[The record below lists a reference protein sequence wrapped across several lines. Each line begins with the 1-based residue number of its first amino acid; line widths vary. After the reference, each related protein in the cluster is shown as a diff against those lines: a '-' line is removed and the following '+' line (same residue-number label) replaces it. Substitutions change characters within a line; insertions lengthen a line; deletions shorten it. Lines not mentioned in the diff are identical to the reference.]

1 MFTRVAAD
9 QPASFSQPDA
19 SATAPLDPRTAT
31 TGDYLVRAHQL
42 AGGLGQI
49 GQAGLD
55 YGRVAANTFGLGD
68 RIAAGISNLT
78 GIGGGDLAAQQAET
92 AAATKRLGPV
102 AYAANMTGFGP
113 VGQLGMAKGIAADL
127 APAGS
132 SFLRGIF
139 GNAVGS
145 SAEGASANY
154 LAALGHGAS
163 PDDAAKQ
170 GVVGAVVGAPV
181 GALSE
186 AAGRAFAPVGP
197 KPPEV
202 GQPQSSTGPATGMY
216 AQKTAAYAPLDSLAY
231 NTHGDAINQAQKIIR
246 ASRDPHGL
254 GVDLGIP
261 QDVNDIVTSLQQS
274 PVVSGR
280 NLQQAGSDL
289 RATGDWT
296 GHRFA
301 DQLDNVLQNDDPL
314 KGGEAGDGWDAK
326 QAGDNLYGRINDLE
340 RLAKESPSG
349 APGPTPSA
357 VQQTKSRYEP
367 DPGQPPGPEYQSL
380 TALQNAMQPK
390 FNFWT
395 ARHIAAPLVGAALG
409 GAEGYFNPAE
419 GQNHWLTA
427 ATQAAEGAAI
437 FGGGHALAR
446 ARPGSAL
453 NAANYTIGTGQPYIP
468 PSNAGPL
475 GDRLRAIIFGNMAGG
490 QKPSQ

>member
-1 MFTRVAAD
+1 
-9 QPASFSQPDA
+9 
-19 SATAPLDPRTAT
+19 
-31 TGDYLVRAHQL
+31 
-42 AGGLGQI
+42 
-49 GQAGLD
+49 
-55 YGRVAANTFGLGD
+55 
-68 RIAAGISNLT
+68 
-78 GIGGGDLAAQQAET
+78 
-92 AAATKRLGPV
+92 
-102 AYAANMTGFGP
+102 
-113 VGQLGMAKGIAADL
+113 
-127 APAGS
+127 
-132 SFLRGIF
+132 
-139 GNAVGS
+139 
-145 SAEGASANY
+145 
-154 LAALGHGAS
+154 
-163 PDDAAKQ
+163 
-170 GVVGAVVGAPV
+170 
-181 GALSE
+181 
-186 AAGRAFAPVGP
+186 
-197 KPPEV
+197 
-202 GQPQSSTGPATGMY
+202 MY
-216 AQKTAAYAPLDSLAY
+216 AQKTAAYAPLDALVY
-231 NTHGDAINQAQKIIR
+231 DTHGDAINQAQNIIR
-246 ASRDPHGL
+246 ATRDPHGL

-261 QDVNDIVTSLQQS
+261 QDVNDIVAPLQQS

-280 NLQQAGSDL
+280 NLQEASRDL

-301 DQLDNVLQNDDPL
+301 DQFDNVLKNDDPL
-314 KGGEAGDGWDAK
+314 KGGDAGEGWDAK

-357 VQQTKSRYEP
+357 VQQTKDRYAP
-367 DPGQPPGPEYQSL
+367 DPRQTPGPEYQSL
-380 TALQNAMQPK
+380 TALQKAMQPN

-453 NAANYTIGTGQPYIP
+453 NATNYTIGTGQPYIP

-475 GDRLRAIIFGNMAGG
+475 GDRLRAIIFGNMAAG